1 MDTGF
6 RSLIICSLFLSLFQ
20 IEKMI
25 DILKHVYQ
33 DFDKPKFSM
42 VCKQIAE
49 LANENGDE
57 LARHLFRS
65 NGRDLARHINGVL
78 PSIDEVN

>member
-1 MDTGF
+1 M
-6 RSLIICSLFLSLFQ
+6 
-20 IEKMI
+20 EKMI

-42 VCKQIAE
+42 VCKQISE
-49 LANENGDE
+49 LANEEDDE
-57 LARHLFRS
+57 LAKHLFRL

-78 PSIDEVN
+78 PSIDEVSYSYFDIKSLKCL